1 MYKILVRI
9 EGAWREIKTS
19 YNSEEIETYA
29 VTQFENEEYMIVSVL
44 RHHSGTAE
52 EFQIKN
58 KES

>member
-29 VTQFENEEYMIVSVL
+29 VTQFENEEYMVVSVL
-44 RHHSGTAE
+44 RHHSGEPE
-52 EFQIKN
+52 EFQF
-58 KES
+58 